1 MKQRIARIHDLLGL
15 LNVLYPPSLAEE
27 WDNPGVQAG
36 DLRARVNKVLVCLDP
51 SEHALR
57 AAAEAGAEA
66 LLCHHPLLLKPLR
79 NLTLETE
86 TGRILFAAIRNRIA
100 VLAAHTNLDRAA
112 NGLNDWFATALGLES
127 CRPLQDGDASLVKVI
142 VYVPSG
148 YESPVARA
156 LFEAG
161 AGHVG
166 DYDNCSFRSEGI
178 GTFRPAQGC
187 TPFMGTVGEQSR
199 VREVRLETVIPRDR
213 LQRAVD
219 RMVRAHPYEEVAYDL
234 VPLANRRTDC
244 GLGRIGRLE
253 EPKTLQDF
261 AGTVKEA
268 LRVPALRTVGDP
280 RAMVAKVAV
289 CGGSGAGLLREAAR
303 QGADVLVTG
312 DIKYHEA
319 REAAG
324 LGLALVDAGHFA
336 TERLMIGPL
345 AETLTQAA
353 AAQGLEIAFVT
364 YEGEEDPFKMI

>member
-15 LNVLYPPSLAEE
+15 LNALYPPSLAEE

-36 DLRARVNKVLVCLDP
+36 DVQAKVSKVLICLDP
-51 SEHALR
+51 SEQALR
-57 AAAEAGAEA
+57 AAAEAGAQA
-66 LLCHHPLLLKPLR
+66 LLCHHPLLFKPLH

-86 TGRILFAAIRNRIA
+86 TGRILFAAMRHRI
-100 VLAAHTNLDRAA
+100 VILAAHTNLDRAS
-112 NGLNDWFATALGLES
+112 NGLNDWLAAALGLDS
-127 CRPLQDGDASLVKVI
+127 CRPLQGGDASLVKVI
-142 VYVPSG
+142 VYVPAG
-148 YESPVARA
+148 YESPVVKA

-166 DYDNCSFRSEGI
+166 DYDSCSFRSEGI
-178 GTFRPAQGC
+178 GTFRPARGC
-187 TPFMGTVGEQSR
+187 SPFMGTVGEQSR

-244 GLGRIGRLE
+244 GLGRIGRLTS
-253 EPKTLQDF
+253 KRTLQDF
-261 AGTVKEA
+261 AETIKKA
-268 LRVPALRTVGDP
+268 LGVPVLRMVGDP
-280 RAMVAKVAV
+280 RATVAKVAV
-289 CGGSGAGLLREAAR
+289 CGGSGAGLLREAAH

-312 DIKYHEA
+312 DVKYHEA
-319 REAAG
+319 REAAS

-345 AETLTQAA
+345 ADTLTQAA
-353 AAQGLEIAFVT
+353 AAQGLEIAFIT
-364 YEGEEDPFKMI
+364 YEGEEDPFKTI